1 MSLTGTAA
9 PSISNDQQ
17 NLLDKNIN
25 VYVDKSSIKVNAC
38 VIASMQRLE
47 TEEEVKKRK
56 EEDEKK
62 AAAEKGAKKKAPPP
76 KGAPVHDPS
85 DDPQI
90 LSIPIENSLD
100 LGFSMPAYTKWAT
113 SQFQLAKDRSIR
125 DVATN
130 EKIWE
135 RIYPQ

>member
-17 NLLDKNIN
+17 NLLDKNIH
-25 VYVDKSSIKVNAC
+25 VYVDKNSIKVNAC

-90 LSIPIENSLD
+90 L
-100 LGFSMPAYTKWAT
+100 
-113 SQFQLAKDRSIR
+113 
-125 DVATN
+125 
-130 EKIWE
+130 
-135 RIYPQ
+135 